1 MKSDTGSRAAWFR
14 RATAILAL
22 ALGCEGGSAGLPPV
36 PVSPLR
42 VIAATRPTDGSL
54 TGIADPYLQAVPVSG
69 NPVSGAIAAGVQ
81 IEVPVEQTYFLEV
94 TDGPTPARSGGVL
107 VGDVV
112 FASGVGSPNTSALFV
127 DTSEVPIELGELR
140 LAGGRVSPTT
150 NPLDFVDANDDGVPD
165 SQQVNTDP
173 LRVLRV
179 EPADGE
185 TDVERDE
192 EIEIRFSLALDPAT
206 VGDATVR
213 IEGPDGAIPI
223 RIANEGDGEE
233 AGRIEIEARD
243 GFAASTT
250 YTVVVTTGVESTDGR
265 ALASE
270 FRSQFTT
277 RARSS
282 GSGSGNEDGE
292 GSGGGT
298 GGGSDDGGGAGGG
311 SDDGS
316 GGGSDDGSGGG
327 SGGGSDD
334 GSGGGSDDGSGGG
347 SGDGSG
353 GGSDDGSGG
362 GSDDGSGGG
371 SDDGSGGGSD
381 DGSGGGS
388 DDGSGGGSGGGS
400 DDGSGGGTDDG
411 SSGSDDGGE
420 PAEPESFDETGT
432 VVVISSTSITVG
444 SDVWVITPDTRI
456 IDDTGD
462 VSWSAIPVGVTVEV
476 KGVREVDGTLVA
488 EEIEV
493 KD

>member
-292 GSGGGT
+292 GSGGG
-298 GGGSDDGGGAGGG
+298 SDDGGAGGG
-311 SDDGS
+311 SGDGS

-334 GSGGGSDDGSGGG
+334 GSGDGSGGGSDDGSGGG
-347 SGDGSG
+347 IG

>member
-213 IEGPDGAIPI
+213 IEGPDGAIAI

-292 GSGGGT
+292 GSGGG
-298 GGGSDDGGGAGGG
+298 SDDGGAGGG
-311 SDDGS
+311 SGDGS

-334 GSGGGSDDGSGGG
+334 GSGDGSGGGSDDGSGGG
-347 SGDGSG
+347 IG